1 MNAANNTTEIA
12 EDLAN
17 VEAELATAIAEGD
30 AASIADLTPEIVTL
44 KAMVAIEAGEILAD
58 EAGGP
63 ANEGIHSGGVYLA

>member
-30 AASIADLTPEIVTL
+30 AASIADLTPEIATL
-44 KAMVAIEAGEILAD
+44 EAILAIETGEINAD
-58 EAGGP
+58 EVA
-63 ANEGIHSGGVYLA
+63 